1 MFCLDPNADGDRGMD
16 ERKHNPSFSLRQKEG
31 FFCPLPLKLRGGKKV
46 KTKIDFLNMKKTNEP
61 IVMLTAYDYPSAKLA
76 EAVGVD
82 MILVG
87 DSLGMVVLG
96 YDSTIPVTV
105 DDMIH
110 HTKAVRRGAPNTFIV
125 TDMPFMSYYSREEAL
140 KNAKAIMQQSG
151 ANAVKVEGAGSVL
164 EVIAA
169 LTESGVPVVAHLG
182 LTPQSVGVLGGYK
195 VQGKDAESARR
206 LMQDAKACEQ
216 AGAIALVLECVPK
229 QLGEAITKELSI
241 PTIGIGAGVGTDGQ
255 VLVYHDVLGYG
266 VERVPKFVKQ
276 YANVQTTMQQALA
289 EYVAEVKTRQFP
301 TDQQSFTMKEEAWLA
316 LYGGK
321 SN

>member
-1 MFCLDPNADGDRGMD
+1 M
-16 ERKHNPSFSLRQKEG
+16 
-31 FFCPLPLKLRGGKKV
+31 
-46 KTKIDFLNMKKTNEP
+46 KTKTDFLKMKENGEP
-61 IVMLTAYDYPSAKLA
+61 IAMLTAYDFPSAKLA
-76 EAVGVD
+76 EAASVD

-125 TDMPFMSYYSREEAL
+125 TDMPFMSYHISKEEAL
-140 KNAKAIMQQSG
+140 RNAQRIMQEAG
-151 ANAVKVEGAGSVL
+151 ANAVKVEGAEQVL

-169 LTESGVPVVAHLG
+169 LTQAGVPVVAHLG

-206 LMQDAKACEQ
+206 LIEDARLCEQ

-229 QLGEAITKELSI
+229 QLASEITKALTI
-241 PTIGIGAGVGTDGQ
+241 PTIGIGAGDETDGQ

-266 VERVPKFVKQ
+266 VERVPKFVKK
-276 YANVQTTMQQALA
+276 YANIQEVILGALSN
-289 EYVAEVKTRQFP
+289 YVSEVKMRQFP
-301 TDQQSFTMKEEAWLA
+301 EASHMFMMKEEELTA

-321 SN
+321 K